1 MKWSV
6 IYHRDVE
13 DDLDSIGPSAAR
25 RIIRLIDSKL
35 TTSPLQFGGPLA
47 GNLANFRKLRIGD
60 FRVVYKTMEKK
71 VIVYVLAVYCFPLS
85 KMFGDFSAREPIL

>member
-13 DDLDSIGPSAAR
+13 DDLESIGPSAAR
-25 RIIRLIDSKL
+25 RIIRIIDSKL

-60 FRVVYKTMEKK
+60 FRVVYKTKCLLPFLLVED
-71 VIVYVLAVYCFPLS
+71 VCLA
-85 KMFGDFSAREPIL
+85 DFSARAPIP